1 MNWEFIVEYLP
12 LYEKATVLTVR
23 IGLLGI
29 AFAILVG
36 FACAMVQYNRIPVV
50 RQIVAVYIELSRK
63 QDCSAGCHSYDK
75 KRQICDSCKAGAQK
89 QCARNSA

>member
-12 LYEKATVLTVR
+12 LYEKATVFTVR

-36 FACAMVQYNRIPVV
+36 FACAMVQYHRIPVV
-50 RQIVAVYIELSRK
+50 RQISAEIPLCWFNCFSFIAAGICFRQLTRK
-63 QDCSAGCHSYDK
+63 EAA
-75 KRQICDSCKAGAQK
+75 SCRIWGLMFY
-89 QCARNSA
+89 

>member
-12 LYEKATVLTVR
+12 LYEKATVLTLR

-36 FACAMVQYNRIPVV
+36 FACAMVQYHRIPVV
-50 RQIVAVYIELSRK
+50 RQIVAVYIELSRNTPLLVRLFFILLPV
-63 QDCSAGCHSYDK
+63 SVLGSLLERRLRRAGFGD
-75 KRQICDSCKAGAQK
+75 
-89 QCARNSA
+89 

>member
-36 FACAMVQYNRIPVV
+36 FACAMVQ
-50 RQIVAVYIELSRK
+50 
-63 QDCSAGCHSYDK
+63 
-75 KRQICDSCKAGAQK
+75 
-89 QCARNSA
+89 

>member
-50 RQIVAVYIELSRK
+50 RQIVAVYIELSRNTPLLV
-63 QDCSAGCHSYDK
+63 QLFFILLPVSVLGSLLERRLRRAGFGD
-75 KRQICDSCKAGAQK
+75 
-89 QCARNSA
+89 